1 MDKLIKIAVCDDE
14 ILFLEQIRKR
24 LKKAMEHY
32 KYNCQIETFSSALA
46 LQPVIVQGQSFD
58 IYFLDID
65 MPKLDG
71 ISLGKTIRQRESDTY
86 IIFVSSKEGM
96 VFETFGVRPFQFI
109 RKGNLD
115 KDFQTVMG
123 ALDRELKQEQKEK
136 DFVLETGTVSYRFHV
151 RKTVYI
157 EAEGKYLNIYQ
168 TDDTF
173 YVRYQISALEE
184 QLKEHNFL
192 RIHKSYLVNPRYIYL
207 LEPGWAVLEG
217 GKRLPVSRHR
227 YKEVQQ
233 EFLDYMHRQASF

>member
-1 MDKLIKIAVCDDE
+1 
-14 ILFLEQIRKR
+14 
-24 LKKAMEHY
+24 MEYY
-32 KYNCQIETFSSALA
+32 KYSYQIETFSNALA
-46 LQPVIVQGQSFD
+46 LQAVIAQGQTFD

-71 ISLGKTIRQRESDTY
+71 ISLGKTIRLRESDTY

-96 VFETFGVRPFQFI
+96 VFETFGVKPFQFI

-115 KDFQTVMG
+115 KDFQTVMS
-123 ALDRELKQEQKEK
+123 ALDQELKQEQKEK
-136 DFVLETGTVSYRFHV
+136 DFVLESGTLSYRFPV

-173 YVRYQISALEE
+173 YVRYQISVLEE

-207 LEPGWAVLEG
+207 MEPSWAVLEG

-233 EFLDYMHRQASF
+233 EFLDYIHR